1 MKVVASSETTLSS
14 TNDIFVGP
22 NPPPHP
28 MVGQIWLDT
37 SVKPPVL
44 RMWDGE
50 NWIVQEMDLEQ
61 LDPDFVEKIRD
72 SNQIDYQEAMDF
84 ANALSERM
92 KNESARLDGL
102 FDNVEALSTRT
113 NENSSQLSTIKQS
126 YSGLESKVSNLE
138 ANTSSSI
145 TQLSGQINQRVMKGD
160 LISQINLEAGSA
172 YISSKAIVLDGDTTV
187 LGAFYAPKVL
197 SGSTV
202 SGNAYTLIE
211 GAYLKS
217 RGYFSKTW
225 LEGTRSG
232 WHEVTID
239 KGHMKMKDTTNGG
252 AVYYTARGI
261 STQMDGDND
270 GQASGTIEFMS
281 RKYLNSVNGL
291 TISSSGR
298 LALESTAG
306 SRIYINPRGA
316 GVHIADEN
324 DTYYDLYANNIFAT
338 RSLFINGWEAA
349 TKDYV
354 RSQGYLTSVPSYY
367 TQDGQTYVSASGNF
381 RNSSSGSNT
390 LIGTGGKV
398 CMVGWSTTSAG
409 NWQIAKGSSWENG
422 SSYTYKQDIK
432 EMNRPA
438 LPIIE
443 NLTICEYRLKNGV
456 LEGKFNNWQMGLISE
471 YSSPVASEDGL
482 GINSYKMD
490 SMMWKGIQELYQMVK
505 GILYTQEMALVDL
518 EEVKR
523 IITELK
529 GANTN
534 E

>member
-28 MVGQIWLDT
+28 VVGQLWLDT

-50 NWIVQEMDLEQ
+50 QWIVQEMDVEN
-61 LDPDFVEKIRD
+61 LDPDFVEKMRD
-72 SNQIDYQEAMDF
+72 ENQTAYQEAMDF

-92 KNESARLDGL
+92 KNEASRLDGL
-102 FDNVEALSTRT
+102 FTNVEALSTKA
-113 NENSSQLSTIKQS
+113 NENSSQISTIKQS
-126 YSGLESKVSNLE
+126 YFGLESKVSNLE
-138 ANTSSSI
+138 TNTSSSI
-145 TQLSGQINQRVMKGD
+145 TQLSDQINQRVMKGD
-160 LISQINLEAGSA
+160 LITQINLEAGSA

-187 LGAFYAPKVL
+187 RGTFYAPKVL

-202 SGNAYTLIE
+202 AGNAYTLIE

-225 LEGTRSG
+225 LENTRAG

-239 KGHMKMKDTTNGG
+239 KGHVKMKDTTNGG

-324 DTYYDLYANNIFAT
+324 DTYYDLYANNIFAART
-338 RSLFINGWEAA
+338 LFINGWEAA

-354 RSQGYLTSVPSYY
+354 NTRGFLSGSALSSGYTIGSWIIGSSNLN
-367 TQDGQTYVSASGNF
+367 SASGNIKMG
-381 RNSSSGSNT
+381 ND
-390 LIGTGGKV
+390 TGNIV
-398 CMVGWSTTSAG
+398 C
-409 NWQIAKGSSWENG
+409 N
-422 SSYTYKQDIK
+422 
-432 EMNRPA
+432 
-438 LPIIE
+438 
-443 NLTICEYRLKNGV
+443 NLTQTSQRELKKNIKPWTGDGYGIVKSVPVRQFQYTDELDEEFPHVGFILDEVSPWMADIEGYGV
-456 LEGKFNNWQMGLISE
+456 SVNQTVNIVWNALQTAIEKIERLEG
-471 YSSPVASEDGL
+471 
-482 GINSYKMD
+482 
-490 SMMWKGIQELYQMVK
+490 MVK
-505 GILYTQEMALVDL
+505 
-518 EEVKR
+518 
-523 IITELK
+523 
-529 GANTN
+529 
-534 E
+534 